1 MKSRFV
7 KSLLIGLYALGR
19 AVAALPIASAADAP
33 KIGIL
38 YPGPKGPVPSIK
50 ALGDLGYKDGQ
61 SVTLD
66 IRYAEGK
73 FDQLPA
79 LAKDLVAQNPNI
91 IVAVSGEALFATAQA
106 TTTIPIVS
114 ATGGRRSP
122 EGWPHSESRAS
133 RGQRHR
139 HVADFRR
146 GGRSAR

>member
-1 MKSRFV
+1 MA
-7 KSLLIGLYALGR
+7 GQ
-19 AVAALPIASAADAP
+19 
-33 KIGIL
+33 
-38 YPGPKGPVPSIK
+38 

-114 ATGGRRSP
+114 ATGG
-122 EGWPHSESRAS
+122 GDCSRIIPSNQS
-133 RGQRHR
+133 RGQSGSKPVQLRYTPNRREKIRQIICKTNRHQNKVSPR
-139 HVADFRR
+139 LNHYPAQPLL
-146 GGRSAR
+146 